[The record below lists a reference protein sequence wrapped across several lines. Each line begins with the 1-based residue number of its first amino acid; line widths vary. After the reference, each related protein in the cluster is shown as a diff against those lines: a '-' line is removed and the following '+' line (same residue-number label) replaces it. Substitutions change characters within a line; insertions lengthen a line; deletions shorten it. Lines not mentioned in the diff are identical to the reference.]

1 MDIDIIELSERK
13 ARFVLSGVSAAFANA
28 LRRSIISE
36 VPVLAI
42 DDVNIYD
49 NTSVLFDEQLALRMG
64 LIPLKADTG
73 KFAFPGECKCEGQ
86 GCPSCQVSLTLS
98 AEGPRVVY
106 SGDMVST
113 DPDTR
118 PAETTV
124 PIVELKEKH
133 KVVVEAIARLGT
145 GRSHSKWQAG
155 IASGYKNMPVITIG
169 DCDMC
174 GECIKVCP
182 REILK
187 LNGDKIKVVDVI
199 DCSMC
204 RLCEKACD
212 MNSIKVGEDPESFVM
227 TFETSGS
234 MTAVELAIQAAGS
247 IKKRAEQ
254 LGEILE
260 TLG

>member
-73 KFAFPGECKCEGQ
+73 KFTFPGECKCEGQ

-118 PAETTV
+118 PAETTI

-174 GECIKVCP
+174 GECTKVCP

-204 RLCEKACD
+204 KLCEKACD
-212 MNSIKVGEDPESFVM
+212 MNSIKVGEDTESFVM

-234 MTAVELAIQAAGS
+234 MTAAELAVQAADS

>member
-36 VPVLAI
+36 VPTLAI

-49 NTSVLFDEQLALRMG
+49 NTSVLFDEQLALRLG
-64 LIPLKADTG
+64 LIPLKADTTR
-73 KFAFPGECKCEGQ
+73 FTFPAECKCEGQ

-98 AEGPRVVY
+98 AEGPKVVY
-106 SGDMVST
+106 SGDLVST
-113 DPDTR
+113 DPDVR
-118 PAETTV
+118 PTEATI

-133 KVVVEAIARLGT
+133 KVVVESIARLGT
-145 GRSHSKWQAG
+145 GRQHARWQAG

-169 DCDMC
+169 DCDLC

-182 REILK
+182 RDILK
-187 LNGDKIKVVDVI
+187 INGDNIKIVNVI
-199 DCSMC
+199 DCSLC
-204 RLCEKACD
+204 RLCEDACD
-212 MNSIKVGEDPESFVM
+212 MNSIKVSDDPESFVL

-234 MTAVELAIQAAGS
+234 ITAAELAVEAAES

-254 LGEILE
+254 LGGMLE
-260 TLG
+260 AL